1 MADET
6 VASWTDLL
14 RQFRGPL
21 VEALRWSTPALSEIK
36 RNHNPRRW
44 QGTQVVIPVITAP
57 LQGTGAL
64 ASEVAVLNEPSVIAT
79 EQATIESAILAT
91 PISFSTK
98 LMHASRAGDESWAE
112 AVPTKMRMAEDA
124 FSRSLNEQILG
135 NGDALLASITGSS
148 SDTTLPVGSTS
159 NWHQLYPGRKV
170 QVVVRSTGQIKATV
184 TITDINLTD
193 TVTVDQS
200 VSVTSSDGL
209 YMEGSWGNTMQGIQ
223 QAVATTGTFQGIN
236 KANVWAWRGIDCSPA
251 AAADLSIPIMD
262 AAIRKT
268 RRLSGS
274 PPDFWLGDGA
284 VIDKFVHN
292 MTLQARWNGES
303 ASLKS
308 GWEGVKHKNTVLMF
322 DDDAKTGE
330 LYGISN
336 EDWCLYALDNGPDWD
351 EFTGSMFQRFGS
363 RALPLECWLVWMVQV
378 GYHRCNAFAKMGL
391 LNPAEG

>member
-6 VASWTDLL
+6 VASWQDLL

-21 VEALRWSTPALSEIK
+21 VEALRWSTPALAEVK

-44 QGTQVVIPVITAP
+44 QGYQVVIPVITAP
-57 LQGTGAL
+57 MQGTGAL
-64 ASEVAVLNEPSVIAT
+64 SGELGVVNEASNIAT
-79 EQATIESAILAT
+79 EQATLDSAIIAT
-91 PISFSTK
+91 PIAFSTK
-98 LMHASRAGDESWAE
+98 LMAASRAGDESWAE

-135 NGDALLASITGSS
+135 DGTALLAEITGSS
-148 SDTTLPVGSTS
+148 SDTTIPVAATA

-170 QVVVRSTGQIKATV
+170 QVVTRSTGVIKATV

-193 TVTVDQS
+193 TVTVDAA
-200 VSVTSSDGL
+200 VSVTSSDGFYL
-209 YMEGSWGNTMQGIQ
+209 EGSWGNALQGIQ
-223 QAVATTGTFQGIN
+223 SAVATTGTFQGIN

-251 AAADLSIPIMD
+251 AAADLNLVILD
-262 AAIRKT
+262 AAERKT

-274 PPDFWLGDGA
+274 PPDWYLGDGA
-284 VIDKFVHN
+284 VIDKFVQN
-292 MTLQARWNGES
+292 MTLQARWNGET
-303 ASLKS
+303 AMLKS
-308 GWEGVKHKNTVLMF
+308 GWEGVKYRNKALVF

-351 EFTGSMFQRFGS
+351 EFTGSMFQRFAS
-363 RALPLECWLVWMVQV
+363 RTLPLEAWLTWMVQL
-378 GYHRCNAFAKMGL
+378 GWHRCNSFSKIGS
-391 LNPAEG
+391 LNPAD